1 MAVVKVPKTPKR
13 AFNKNRP
20 PSALLL
26 DQIRHLEWAAL
37 PAAQRTPRQLPK
49 GRVRTE
55 EQAAER
61 IELLTQ
67 MVLEEQ
73 AETFAKRTGPG
84 VAPREFKRVVLP
96 PIPRLAPA
104 RTRKKKQKKTTATTK
119 KTATRKASAAT
130 RPRRSSTSA
139 SARRRTRARGKRR

>member
-73 AETFAKRTGPG
+73 AERFAKRAPPG
-84 VAPREFKRVVLP
+84 GAPREFKRVVLP
-96 PIPRLAPA
+96 PVPRLAPA
-104 RTRKKKQKKTTATTK
+104 RTRKKKKKATK

-130 RPRRSSTSA
+130 RRKRSSTSG